1 MEAMT
6 SRELWF
12 GLGGVVAGAAAGA
25 VAGGVLGFRSGYE
38 EAVKDVFKGL
48 DDEHLMEALMTSGL
62 RTRAKRR

>member
-25 VAGGVLGFRSGYE
+25 VAGGVLGFRKGYA
-38 EAVKDVFKGL
+38 EAVEDTFKKLERMSEYGPIVF
-48 DDEHLMEALMTSGL
+48 D

>member
-25 VAGGVLGFRSGYE
+25 VAGGVLGFRKGYA
-38 EAVKDVFKGL
+38 EAVQDVFKKL
-48 DDEHLMEALMTSGL
+48 DAASEHRPIVFD
-62 RTRAKRR
+62 RTRTKRR